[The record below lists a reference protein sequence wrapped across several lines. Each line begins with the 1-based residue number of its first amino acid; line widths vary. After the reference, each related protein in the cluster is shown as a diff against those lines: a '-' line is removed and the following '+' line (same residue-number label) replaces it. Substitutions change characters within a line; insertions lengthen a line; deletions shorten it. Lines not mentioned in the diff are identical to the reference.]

1 MRLQAKL
8 VVILV
13 LSFSSASSLNHF
25 ESSDQSMP
33 QRSHVPKFGG
43 WDEDNVPYTAYF
55 DNARKGKSG
64 VRMNPN
70 DPEENPEAFMYARG
84 GMEDDVDFAS
94 GAFEGTNSE
103 KQSIGGLKGHN
114 AHSMSPSDHRKNARH
129 NNLTSE
135 SGSEKSSSDHSLLQ
149 AQKTGLAVEGNKGLS
164 SSRHS
169 RQRSGSTH
177 PFDPEGHHRA
187 ASIPKFGAWDET
199 DPSSGEGFT
208 VIFNI
213 VKEEKQIASTTFPS
227 VPTQPGSLRNKGNS
241 SSRSKFCCCCFP
253 KGEMSG

>member
-1 MRLQAKL
+1 
-8 VVILV
+8 
-13 LSFSSASSLNHF
+13 
-25 ESSDQSMP
+25 MP

-43 WDEDNVPYTAYF
+43 WDKDNVPYTAYF
-55 DNARKGKSG
+55 DNARRGKSG

-70 DPEENPEAFMYARG
+70 DPEENPEAFMYASG

-169 RQRSGSTH
+169 RQRSGRTH
-177 PFDPEGHHRA
+177 PFDHEGHHRA

-199 DPSSGEGFT
+199 DPRSGEGFT
-208 VIFNI
+208 VIFDR

-253 KGEMSG
+253 KGERSD

>member
-1 MRLQAKL
+1 
-8 VVILV
+8 
-13 LSFSSASSLNHF
+13 
-25 ESSDQSMP
+25 
-33 QRSHVPKFGG
+33 
-43 WDEDNVPYTAYF
+43 
-55 DNARKGKSG
+55 
-64 VRMNPN
+64 MNPN

-103 KQSIGGLKGHN
+103 KQNIEGLKGHN

-149 AQKTGLAVEGNKGLS
+149 AQKTGLAVD
-164 SSRHS
+164 
-169 RQRSGSTH
+169 GSTH
-177 PFDPEGHHRA
+177 PFDHEGHHRA

-199 DPSSGEGFT
+199 DPRSGEGFT
-208 VIFNI
+208 VIFNR

-227 VPTQPGSLRNKGNS
+227 VPTQPVSLRNKGNS
-241 SSRSKFCCCCFP
+241 SSRSKVIKVLANSLHMINFITITYYIFCS
-253 KGEMSG
+253 MQQMY

>member
-25 ESSDQSMP
+25 ESSDPSMP
-33 QRSHVPKFGG
+33 YWDLLFTVLHDVICFINPDFKHLSKPFLQQQRSHVPKFGG
-43 WDEDNVPYTAYF
+43 WDKDNVPYTAYF
-55 DNARKGKSG
+55 DNARRGKSG

-70 DPEENPEAFMYARG
+70 DPEENPEAFM
-84 GMEDDVDFAS
+84 
-94 GAFEGTNSE
+94 
-103 KQSIGGLKGHN
+103 
-114 AHSMSPSDHRKNARH
+114 H

-149 AQKTGLAVEGNKGLS
+149 AQKTGLAVEGNKALS

-177 PFDPEGHHRA
+177 PFDHGGV
-187 ASIPKFGAWDET
+187 SLL
-199 DPSSGEGFT
+199 
-208 VIFNI
+208 
-213 VKEEKQIASTTFPS
+213 IAS
-227 VPTQPGSLRNKGNS
+227 
-241 SSRSKFCCCCFP
+241 
-253 KGEMSG
+253 